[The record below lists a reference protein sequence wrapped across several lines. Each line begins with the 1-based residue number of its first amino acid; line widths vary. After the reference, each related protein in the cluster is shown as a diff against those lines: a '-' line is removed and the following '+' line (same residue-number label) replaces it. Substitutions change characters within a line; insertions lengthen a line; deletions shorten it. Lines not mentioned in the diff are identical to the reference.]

1 MVEEVPDLENTFDST
16 QQRTT
21 TPPVPPTPTVGDPD
35 ADVDID
41 LDVRSAVNQYAEESA
56 RREAHSI
63 CLIGCGEAGS
73 KLAGVFRLKPD
84 FVSTYL
90 AANYPVRAVV
100 MDTQSDLPDKMNDLF
115 SWRDPRVQLSFDPP
129 PPAEFGRLLGMAPE
143 GRTDLADE
151 QQGSGYTVGRTGGA
165 GGFTLLGRASAIY
178 NILENEQG
186 TDTIRD
192 SLADGGVFNR
202 ENNGYLL
209 TFSGLGGG
217 TGSGIVPIVTEWMQ
231 RNLQPP
237 PTTTFSLCVLPE
249 GRGDVTSGAEWGEPR
264 LLSNLLTSL
273 YYLAQTPSVNGVML
287 ADNLLMEE
295 LGHPDFIGREG
306 INRYLQD
313 VLMPLFLSAQTTYHF
328 NPFGTQLD
336 AANVRTTLSPKGDG
350 MHEFIAAGFSIFPL
364 RDAPERIKRMTG
376 NIVKADPV
384 DGMPTLS
391 DMLHKALEA
400 TVVECQPNTSRNAL
414 ALMAGPERYLR
425 RVVKDNRER
434 GRFEEL
440 LRGCLDSYSS
450 SSGSARFFMA
460 SFPQMTDIRLTVL
473 LGGPRFP
480 QIEQGIRQALGDPGW
495 APRAD
500 ESLADALRRLPE
512 ETILER
518 GASALPGIRGIG
530 RG

>member
-1 MVEEVPDLENTFDST
+1 ME
-16 QQRTT
+16 QRTNPPDT
-21 TPPVPPTPTVGDPD
+21 TPASPASFEPFAGGLSEFGDPD
-35 ADVDID
+35 
-41 LDVRSAVNQYAEESA
+41 LDARSALNQYQEEAA

-84 FVSTYL
+84 FVSAYL
-90 AANYPVRAVV
+90 ATHYPVRAVV
-100 MDTQSDLPDKMNDLF
+100 VDTQSDLPERMNELF

-129 PPAEFGRLLGMAPE
+129 PPAEFGRLLGIRPLDNPDE
-143 GRTDLADE
+143 ADE

-178 NILENEQG
+178 NILENERSA
-186 TDTIRD
+186 DTIRG
-192 SLADGGVFNR
+192 SLADGGVFSR

-209 TFSGLGGG
+209 TLSGLGGG

-231 RNLQPP
+231 RTLQPP

-249 GRGDVTSGAEWGEPR
+249 SRGDVATGAEWGEPR

-273 YYLAQTPSVNGVML
+273 YYLAKTPSVNGVML
-287 ADNLLMEE
+287 ADNLVMES
-295 LGHPDFIGREG
+295 LGHPNFIGRDG

-313 VLMPLFLSAQTTYHF
+313 VLMPLFLSAQTSYHF

-350 MHEFIAAGFSIFPL
+350 LHEFIATGFSIIPL
-364 RDAPERIKRMTG
+364 RNAPERIKRMTG
-376 NIVKADPV
+376 SITGADG
-384 DGMPTLS
+384 DAELPTIS

-400 TVVECQPNTSRNAL
+400 TVVECEPNTARNAL
-414 ALMAGPERYLR
+414 ALLAGPERQLR
-425 RVVKDNRER
+425 RIVRDNRER
-434 GRFEEL
+434 GRIEEEL
-440 LRGCLDSYSS
+440 RSSLADDGSS
-450 SSGSARFFMA
+450 SRSARFFMA

-480 QIEQGIRQALGDPGW
+480 QIERGIGQALGDPEW
-495 APRAD
+495 APRD
-500 ESLADALRRLPE
+500 GESLADALRRLPE
-512 ETILER
+512 EAIRER
-518 GASALPGIRGIG
+518 GVAVLPGIG
-530 RG
+530 

>member
-1 MVEEVPDLENTFDST
+1 MVEEVPDLVNNFDST

-21 TPPVPPTPTVGDPD
+21 TPPVLPTPPVGDPG
-35 ADVDID
+35 AVVDID
-41 LDVRSAVNQYAEESA
+41 LDIRSAVNQYMEESA

-100 MDTQSDLPDKMNDLF
+100 MDTQSDLPEKMNDLF

-129 PPAEFGRLLGMAPE
+129 PPAEFGRLLDMAPE
-143 GRTDLADE
+143 GGPDVAE

-178 NILENEQG
+178 NILENEQA

-249 GRGDVTSGAEWGEPR
+249 GRRDITTGTEWGEPR

-313 VLMPLFLSAQTTYHF
+313 VLMPLFLSAQTAYHF

-364 RDAPERIKRMTG
+364 RNAPERIRRMTG
-376 NIVKADPV
+376 SIVETDPV

-391 DMLHKALEA
+391 DMLHKALAA
-400 TVVECQPNTSRNAL
+400 TVVECQPNTARNAL

-425 RVVKDNRER
+425 RVVRDNRER
-434 GRFEEL
+434 GRFEEQ
-440 LRGCLDSYSS
+440 LRGCLGSNSS

-460 SFPQMTDIRLTVL
+460 SFPQMTDVRLTVL

-480 QIEQGIRQALGDPGW
+480 RVEEGIRLALGDPNW
-495 APRAD
+495 APRGD

-512 ETILER
+512 ETVLER
-518 GASALPGIRGIG
+518 GASVLPGIRQGG

>member
-1 MVEEVPDLENTFDST
+1 MSSYLSILLL
-16 QQRTT
+16 R
-21 TPPVPPTPTVGDPD
+21 
-35 ADVDID
+35 
-41 LDVRSAVNQYAEESA
+41 RSSGGFLVWRRRAAPIWPRSSRAAATRWEGPEA
-56 RREAHSI
+56 R
-63 CLIGCGEAGS
+63 
-73 KLAGVFRLKPD
+73 
-84 FVSTYL
+84 
-90 AANYPVRAVV
+90 
-100 MDTQSDLPDKMNDLF
+100 
-115 SWRDPRVQLSFDPP
+115 
-129 PPAEFGRLLGMAPE
+129 
-143 GRTDLADE
+143 
-151 QQGSGYTVGRTGGA
+151 

-178 NILENEQG
+178 NILENEQA
-186 TDTIRD
+186 TDTIRN

-295 LGHPDFIGREG
+295 LGHPDFIGKEG

-350 MHEFIAAGFSIFPL
+350 LHEFIAAGFSIFPL
-364 RDAPERIKRMTG
+364 RNAPERIRRMTG
-376 NIVKADPV
+376 NIVEAGPV

-400 TVVECQPNTSRNAL
+400 TVVECQPNTARNAL

-425 RVVKDNRER
+425 RVVKDNRQR
-434 GRFEEL
+434 GRFEEE
-440 LRGCLDSYSS
+440 LRG
-450 SSGSARFFMA
+450 
-460 SFPQMTDIRLTVL
+460 
-473 LGGPRFP
+473 
-480 QIEQGIRQALGDPGW
+480 
-495 APRAD
+495 
-500 ESLADALRRLPE
+500 
-512 ETILER
+512 
-518 GASALPGIRGIG
+518 LPGQLQLLVRLRAFLHGQLPPDDRHSAYGAAG
-530 RG
+530 RTRASRR

>member
-1 MVEEVPDLENTFDST
+1 MPASPVSYEPSAGGPDES
-16 QQRTT
+16 
-21 TPPVPPTPTVGDPD
+21 GGS
-35 ADVDID
+35 D
-41 LDVRSAVNQYAEESA
+41 LDVRSAVNQYQEESA

-90 AANYPVRAVV
+90 ASHYPVRAVV
-100 MDTQSDLPDKMNDLF
+100 VDTQSDLPEKMNELF
-115 SWRDPRVQLSFDPP
+115 GWRDPRVQLSFDPP

-143 GRTDLADE
+143 GGLDPAEE
-151 QQGSGYTVGRTGGA
+151 QQDSGYTVGRTGGA

-178 NILENEQG
+178 NIFENERA

-192 SLADGGVFNR
+192 SLADGGVFSR

-249 GRGDVTSGAEWGEPR
+249 GRGDIATGTEWGEPR

-287 ADNLLMEE
+287 ADNLLMEDM
-295 LGHPDFIGREG
+295 GHPDFIGREG
-306 INRYLQD
+306 INRFLQD
-313 VLMPLFLSAQTTYHF
+313 ALMPLFLSAQTTYHF

-336 AANVRTTLSPKGDG
+336 AANVRTTLSPRGDG
-350 MHEFIAAGFSIFPL
+350 LHEFIAAGFSIFPL
-364 RDAPERIKRMTG
+364 PNAPERIRRMTG
-376 NIVKADPV
+376 NIVRADS
-384 DGMPTLS
+384 DDEMPALS
-391 DMLHKALEA
+391 DMLQKALDA
-400 TVVECQPNTSRNAL
+400 TVVECQPNSASNAL
-414 ALMAGPERYLR
+414 ALMAGPEDYLR
-425 RVVKDNRER
+425 RVIADNRER
-434 GRFEEL
+434 GRFEEE
-440 LRGCLDSYSS
+440 LRGCLDSDSS

-460 SFPQMTDIRLTVL
+460 SFPQMTDVRLTVL

-480 QIEQGIRQALGDPGW
+480 KIEQGIRQALGDPGW
-495 APRAD
+495 APGD
-500 ESLADALRRLPE
+500 GESLADALRRLPE

-518 GASALPGIRGIG
+518 GASTLPGIRGAG